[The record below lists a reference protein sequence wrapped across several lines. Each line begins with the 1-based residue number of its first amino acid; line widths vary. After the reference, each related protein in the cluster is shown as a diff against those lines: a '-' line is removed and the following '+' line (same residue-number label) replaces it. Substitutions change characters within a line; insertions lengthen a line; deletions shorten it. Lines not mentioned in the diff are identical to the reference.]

1 MSVNIREFFRACNP
15 AKTLNYKYEQDRK
28 YYIDFSA
35 VRGAEIAEEL
45 AKTITWADGPSC
57 QLFSGHIG
65 CGKSTE
71 LLRLK
76 TSLEND
82 NFHVVYFE
90 SSQMLEMGDIDVS
103 DILLAIAHQVS
114 ASLKDD
120 GISLIGGYFRNLLQ
134 ECATFLNTPI
144 DIGAEAE
151 VSLWGI
157 GKLTAKAKESPSLRN
172 QLRQYLE
179 PQTKSLIT
187 GLNQEILKPAT
198 DALRKQGKEGLAIII
213 DNLDR
218 IDDRQLA
225 SGKTLPEYLFV
236 GRGEQ
241 LGQLDCHVVYT
252 IPLSLMFSNE
262 QQALK
267 NRLGKGT
274 SPLVLPMVP
283 AYQRNGSPDV
293 AGLQQ
298 LRQMVLSRALPDMPS
313 EARET
318 VVKELFED
326 SETLDRLCQMSGG
339 HVRNLLG
346 FMVSCLRKTKQ
357 LPIQRDSVER
367 TIREAR
373 DELIV
378 SITDDEWALLKK
390 VATTHSVTG
399 EEEYQSL
406 LRSLFVFEYRTD
418 GDGRWFDVNPLLAE
432 APQLT

>member
-1 MSVNIREFFRACNP
+1 M
-15 AKTLNYKYEQDRK
+15 
-28 YYIDFSA
+28 
-35 VRGAEIAEEL
+35 
-45 AKTITWADGPSC
+45 
-57 QLFSGHIG
+57 
-65 CGKSTE
+65 
-71 LLRLK
+71 
-76 TSLEND
+76 
-82 NFHVVYFE
+82 VYFE

-103 DILLAIAHQVS
+103 DILLAIASQVS
-114 ASLKDD
+114 ASVKQG
-120 GISLIGGYFRNLLQ
+120 GISLSGSYFRNLLQ

-144 DIGAEAE
+144 DVSAEAE

-187 GLNQEILKPAT
+187 GLNQEILKPAAN
-198 DALRKQGKEGLAIII
+198 ALRKQGKKGLAIII

-218 IDDRQLA
+218 IDDRQLD

-236 GRGEQ
+236 SRGEQ

-267 NRLGKGT
+267 NRLGKGN

-283 AYQRNGSPDV
+283 AYQRNGSLDA
-293 AGLQQ
+293 AGLRQ
-298 LRQMVLSRALPDMPS
+298 LRQMVLSRAFPDATP
-313 EARET
+313 EERET
-318 VVKELFED
+318 SVSELFD
-326 SETLDRLCQMSGG
+326 TSETLDWLCQMSGG
-339 HVRNLLG
+339 HMRNLLG

-357 LPIQRDSVER
+357 LPIERESVER

-432 APQLT
+432 APQLQ

>member
-1 MSVNIREFFRACNP
+1 MSVNIRDFFRACNP
-15 AKTLNYKYEQDRK
+15 AKTLNCKREQDRK
-28 YYIDFSA
+28 YYIDFSR
-35 VRGAEIAEEL
+35 VRGAEISEEL
-45 AKTITWADGPSC
+45 AKTITWTDGPTC

-76 TSLEND
+76 ASLEENG
-82 NFHVVYFE
+82 FHVVYFE

-114 ASLKDD
+114 TSLKED
-120 GISLIGGYFRNLLQ
+120 GVNLSGSYFRNLLQ

-144 DIGAEAE
+144 DVSAEAE

-157 GKLTAKAKESPSLRN
+157 GKLTAKAKESPSLRS

-187 GLNQEILKPAT
+187 GLNEEILKPAT
-198 DALRKQGKEGLAIII
+198 NILQKQGKEGLAIII

-218 IDDRQLA
+218 IDDRRID
-225 SGKTLPEYLFV
+225 SGKTLPEYLFI

-241 LGQLDCHVVYT
+241 LGQLACHVVYT

-267 NRLGKGT
+267 NRLGKGS

-283 AYQRNGSPDV
+283 AYQRDGSPDG
-293 AGLQQ
+293 AGLSQ
-298 LRQMVLSRALPDMPS
+298 LRQLVLSRAFPDATPADR
-313 EARET
+313 EAAVT
-318 VVKELFED
+318 ELFD
-326 SETLDRLCQMSGG
+326 TSETLDRLCQMSGG

-346 FMVSCLRKTKQ
+346 FMVSCLRKTQQ
-357 LPIQRDSVER
+357 LPIQRASVER

-373 DELIV
+373 DELLV
-378 SITDDEWALLKK
+378 TVTDDEWALLKK
-390 VATTHSVTG
+390 VATTHKVTG
-399 EEEYQSL
+399 EDEYQSL

-418 GDGRWFDVNPLLAE
+418 VDGRWFDVNPLLAE
-432 APQLT
+432 APQLQ